1 MNEDYCSEMA
11 RAIIITGGNI
21 GDVKPRLRQA
31 QQLINAG
38 IGIVLRCSHVYE
50 SEAWGF
56 AAESDVK
63 NQARVVDTDL
73 SPEELLVAVQEIE
86 ERLGRDRGA
95 EAAEKAHTGEPYSSR
110 MIDIDILFYDDRVM
124 DTPRLKLPHPLM
136 QERDFV
142 LAPLVEIAPE
152 KVHPVLGKTVEE
164 LREELLARQAA
175 VQNGEV

>member
-1 MNEDYCSEMA
+1 
-11 RAIIITGGNI
+11 
-21 GDVKPRLRQA
+21 
-31 QQLINAG
+31 
-38 IGIVLRCSHVYE
+38 
-50 SEAWGF
+50 
-56 AAESDVK
+56 
-63 NQARVVDTDL
+63 
-73 SPEELLVAVQEIE
+73 
-86 ERLGRDRGA
+86 
-95 EAAEKAHTGEPYSSR
+95 
-110 MIDIDILFYDDRVM
+110 M